1 MIFGLEKRK
10 LQNLHV
16 KSDALHEFDNENLDT
31 LISIV
36 KDYTQIVK
44 KLHNKEP
51 NIFGNIHK
59 YGLAELKNHKDII
72 RSHASQENFT
82 NFKNQVKSSIEDSLQ
97 YMQDYLHV

>member
-1 MIFGLEKRK
+1 MIFGLEKKK
-10 LQNLHV
+10 LQNLHL
-16 KSDALHEFDNENLDT
+16 KAEGLYEFDNENLEI

-44 KLHNKEP
+44 KLHSKEP

-59 YGLAELKNHKDII
+59 YGLAELKNHKEII
-72 RSHASQENFT
+72 RSHPSQENFT
-82 NFKNQVKSSIEDSLQ
+82 NFKNQVQSSIDDSLQ